1 MPWSKPVWLDA
12 TLSNGRYCMV
22 GVSCRSQ
29 KDYDDRGFEVR
40 RYSADLWINIYVSYE
55 QCQKRMENAKR
66 FVP

>member
-12 TLSNGRYCMV
+12 TPSHGRYCMV

-40 RYSADLWINIYVSYE
+40 RYSADLRIDVYVSRE
-55 QCQKRMENAKR
+55 QCQKRMEDAKR

>member
-1 MPWSKPVWLDA
+1 
-12 TLSNGRYCMV
+12 MV

-40 RYSADLWINIYVSYE
+40 RYSADLRINVYVSYE
-55 QCQKRMENAKR
+55 QYQKRMEEAKR

>member
-12 TLSNGRYCMV
+12 TLSHGRYCMV

-40 RYSADLWINIYVSYE
+40 RYSDDLRINVYVSRE
-55 QCQKRMENAKR
+55 QYQKRMENAKR